1 MFHFYKEVIFYV
13 IKRFS
18 ILSLSVLFVEALA
31 AQPRFSI
38 EDVEFHSDD
47 VYLTTRVNNENADY
61 DSTATETAQLL
72 FDQLQYDNTILN
84 VPLARSLNDIEKGRP
99 VCVINKIKSQAREQR
114 FLYSLPLNIFQTQR
128 FYQHATL
135 PPIPE
140 QFLNDKGEVVNIA
153 EVLRQYAHSSLIVA
167 ENYSYGDVLDAQIR
181 QAEPNQ
187 IIKVSNTTFF
197 SRFFTLFENQ
207 RSDFA
212 LIFPSALF
220 GVYGTSVPIKLR
232 DYPIAGNPR
241 TVSGHVLCERS
252 EFGKE
257 VIEHVNDAIR
267 ALYKQPEFVSAHVKY
282 LAENKK
288 GEVRNV
294 ILAAIEKTKR

>member
-1 MFHFYKEVIFYV
+1 MLI
-13 IKRFS
+13 RFFA
-18 ILSLSVLFVEALA
+18 LSLCLFVVEAQA
-31 AQPRFSI
+31 AQPRYSI

-47 VYLTTRVNNENADY
+47 FNLTTRVNNEDADY

-72 FDQLQYDNTILN
+72 LDQLRYGKGILN
-84 VPLARSLNDIEKGRP
+84 VPLARSLNDIEQGRP
-99 VCVINKIKSQAREQR
+99 VCVINKIKSKVREQR

-140 QFLNDKGEVVNIA
+140 HLLNESGEVINIA
-153 EVLRQYAHSSLIVA
+153 EVLREYSDSSLIVA
-167 ENYSYGDVLDAQIR
+167 ENYSYGDLLDAQIR

-187 IIKVSNTTFF
+187 IITVSNTTFF

-220 GVYGTSVPIKLR
+220 SVYGTKVPMRLR

-241 TVSGHVLCERS
+241 TVSGHIFCEKS
-252 EFGKE
+252 EFGE
-257 VIEHVNDAIR
+257 MMIEQINSAIH
-267 ALYKQPEFVSAHVKY
+267 ALYKRPEFVSAHLKY
-282 LAENKK
+282 LADNKK
-288 GEVRNV
+288 DEVRNL
-294 ILAAIEKTKR
+294 ILAAIEKSTR

>member
-1 MFHFYKEVIFYV
+1 V
-13 IKRFS
+13 IKRFF
-18 ILSLSVLFVEALA
+18 ILLLCLSFVEAQA
-31 AQPRFSI
+31 AQQSISI

-47 VYLTTRVNNENADY
+47 VNLTTRVNSEVADY

-72 FDQLQYDNTILN
+72 LDELRYENDILN
-84 VPLARSLNDIEKGRP
+84 VPLARSLNDIDQGKP
-99 VCVINKIKSQAREQR
+99 VCVINKIKSKAREKR

-140 QFLNDKGEVVNIA
+140 HLLNDSGEVINIA
-153 EVLRQYAHSSLIVA
+153 EVLRAYSHSSLIVV

-181 QAEPNQ
+181 DAEPNQ
-187 IIKVSNTTFF
+187 VLKVSNATFY

-220 GVYGTSVPIKLR
+220 SVYGTKVPVRLR

-241 TVSGHVLCERS
+241 TVSGHVLCEKG
-252 EFGKE
+252 EFGE
-257 VIEHVNDAIR
+257 MVIEQVNTAIR
-267 ALYKQPEFVSAHVKY
+267 ALYKRPEFVSAHLKY
-282 LAENKK
+282 LAEDKK
-288 GEVRNV
+288 DEVRNAIIAV
-294 ILAAIEKTKR
+294 IQESKR

>member
-1 MFHFYKEVIFYV
+1 MI
-13 IKRFS
+13 IRFF
-18 ILSLSVLFVEALA
+18 ILSLCLLVVEAQA

-38 EDVEFHSDD
+38 EDVELHSDD
-47 VYLTTRVNNENADY
+47 FNLTTRVNSEDADY

-72 FDQLQYDNTILN
+72 LDQLQYENDILN

-99 VCVINKIKSQAREQR
+99 VCVINKIKSKEREQR

-135 PPIPE
+135 PPIPKHL
-140 QFLNDKGEVVNIA
+140 LNDKGEVINIA
-153 EVLRQYAHSSLIVA
+153 EVLRAYSHSSLIVA

-187 IIKVSNTTFF
+187 IIKVSNPTFY

-220 GVYGTSVPIKLR
+220 SIYGTKVPIRLR

-241 TVSGHVLCERS
+241 TVSGHVLCEKGES
-252 EFGKE
+252 GEMM
-257 VIEHVNDAIR
+257 IEQINGAIR
-267 ALYKQPEFVSAHVKY
+267 ALYERPEFVSAHLKY
-282 LAENKK
+282 LAEDKK
-288 GEVRNV
+288 DEVRNAIMAV
-294 ILAAIEKTKR
+294 IEKSKR

>member
-1 MFHFYKEVIFYV
+1 MLI
-13 IKRFS
+13 RFFA
-18 ILSLSVLFVEALA
+18 LSLCLFVVEAQA
-31 AQPRFSI
+31 AQPRYSI

-47 VYLTTRVNNENADY
+47 FNLTTRVNNEDADY

-72 FDQLQYDNTILN
+72 LDQLRYGKGILN
-84 VPLARSLNDIEKGRP
+84 VPLARSLNDIEQGRP
-99 VCVINKIKSQAREQR
+99 VCVINKIKSKVREQR

-140 QFLNDKGEVVNIA
+140 HLLNESGEVINIA
-153 EVLRQYAHSSLIVA
+153 EVLREYSDSSLIVA
-167 ENYSYGDVLDAQIR
+167 ENYSYGDLLDAQIR

-187 IIKVSNTTFF
+187 IITVSNTTFF

-220 GVYGTSVPIKLR
+220 SVYGTKVPMRLR

-241 TVSGHVLCERS
+241 AVSGHIFCEKS
-252 EFGKE
+252 EFGE
-257 VIEHVNDAIR
+257 MMIEQINSAIH
-267 ALYKQPEFVSAHVKY
+267 ALYKRPEFVSAHLKY
-282 LAENKK
+282 LADNKK
-288 GEVRNV
+288 DEVRNL
-294 ILAAIEKTKR
+294 ILAAIEKSTR